1 MQSGFNWQLTILL
14 LFKTSSAEKAG
25 IKVSDRILS
34 IDGHTVQN
42 KSVIELQALISGTP
56 GSVVPLVCT
65 RASIFWGVPT
75 EIKVDL
81 TRELPGACVNACRP
95 HERGE
100 RSGRRES
107 YGSSSLPPFVTLR
120 RDHD

>member
-1 MQSGFNWQLTILL
+1 MLP
-14 LFKTSSAEKAG
+14 LFKPLSAEKAG

-42 KSVIELQALISGTP
+42 KSVVELQALISGTP
-56 GSVVPLVCT
+56 GSVVPLICI
-65 RASIFWGVPT
+65 RASVFWGVPT

-81 TRELPGACVNACRP
+81 TRELPGACVNTCRP
-95 HERGE
+95 HERGQRRG
-100 RSGRRES
+100 RSASCE
-107 YGSSSLPPFVTLR
+107 SSSLPPFIFPW